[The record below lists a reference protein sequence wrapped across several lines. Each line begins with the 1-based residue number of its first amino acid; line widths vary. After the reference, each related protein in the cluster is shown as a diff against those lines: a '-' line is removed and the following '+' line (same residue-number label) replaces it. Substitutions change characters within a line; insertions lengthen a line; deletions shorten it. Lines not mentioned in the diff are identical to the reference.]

1 MPIDF
6 NNYIIKYKKIIN
18 EKEEELI
25 QGILLP
31 MSIKS
36 LCDNISKKLKIKN
49 KYLNINFDILDK
61 LIKNKLIM
69 GLEDKNCLI
78 IENRENSIIVNT
90 ILKNQVVESYI
101 INSNNNIIDYLKNLN
116 KNNKILFYG
125 LRNEIVKNSNF
136 KELSIDDILTIYPI
150 KENNINNLEYISTLG
165 MLI

>member
-6 NNYIIKYKKIIN
+6 DNYIIKYKKIIN

-69 GLEDKNCLI
+69 GLEDK
-78 IENRENSIIVNT
+78 
-90 ILKNQVVESYI
+90 
-101 INSNNNIIDYLKNLN
+101 
-116 KNNKILFYG
+116 
-125 LRNEIVKNSNF
+125 
-136 KELSIDDILTIYPI
+136 
-150 KENNINNLEYISTLG
+150 
-165 MLI
+165 

>member
-1 MPIDF
+1 
-6 NNYIIKYKKIIN
+6 
-18 EKEEELI
+18 
-25 QGILLP
+25 
-31 MSIKS
+31 
-36 LCDNISKKLKIKN
+36 
-49 KYLNINFDILDK
+49 
-61 LIKNKLIM
+61 M

-136 KELSIDDILTIYPI
+136 KELSLDDKLNIYPI